1 MRMTKMKIKN
11 FRGYQEETT
20 VDFNQF
26 TAFVGKNDSG
36 KSTILEALDL
46 FFNEGKGVV
55 KFDEGDLNVEAKKKN
70 DRTVQLVVCFSD
82 LPERIVLDETN
93 ETSFKAEYLLNEN
106 EELEIVK
113 RYTVT
118 DKTGTCK
125 TTIFI
130 RARHPSNP
138 KCANLLS
145 KKSDEL
151 KKIIEKESV
160 ECKDKTRNAVM
171 RNAIWQHYAE
181 QLKLEI
187 HELDVTKGDTKSI
200 WEKVQ
205 RTLPLFSLFQSDR
218 KNDDSDD
225 EVQDPLKVALKQ
237 ILQDESL
244 QKTLTD
250 VAIQVSERL
259 TDVATRTLKKLQEMN
274 PEIAQTLTPNIP
286 AARQLKWENV
296 FKDISITADQ
306 GIPINKHGS
315 GTKRLILLNF
325 FRAEVERKKAEGEG
339 KSSVIYAFEEPETS
353 QHTDNQR
360 MLVRALK
367 ELSQNADTQV
377 IMTTHSATIVK
388 ELQYEDIRLI
398 KPENGKK
405 TILSIQRHQLP
416 YPSLNEVNYIA
427 FDEASEEYHNEL
439 YGHLEER
446 SLLNAY
452 KENYKKKNGLVPY
465 RRVTK
470 KGTPVDE
477 EITLT
482 ERIRHQIHHPENTM
496 NPRFDYKQLLDSIVA
511 MRDFIIQNEKENS
524 HS

>member
-1 MRMTKMKIKN
+1 MRMTKLKIKN
-11 FRGYQEETT
+11 FRGYREETT

-46 FFNEGKGVV
+46 FFNEGKGIV
-55 KFDEGDLNVEAKKKN
+55 KFDEGDINVDAKKDN
-70 DRTVQLVVCFSD
+70 DRTVQLAVCFSD
-82 LPERIVLDETN
+82 LPKRVVLDETN
-93 ETSFKAEYLLNEN
+93 ETSFEAEYLLNESG
-106 EELEIVK
+106 ELEILK
-113 RYTVT
+113 RYTGPSSV
-118 DKTGTCK
+118 KV
-125 TTIFI
+125 FI
-130 RARHPSNP
+130 RAVHPTNP
-138 KCANLLS
+138 KCSDLLH
-145 KKSDEL
+145 KKSNEL
-151 KKIIEKESV
+151 KKILDDESITC
-160 ECKDKTRNAVM
+160 EDKKRNAVM
-171 RNAIWQHYAE
+171 RNAIWQHYAD
-181 QLKLEI
+181 QLGLGMR
-187 HELDVTKGDTKSI
+187 ELDVTKGDAKSI

-205 RTLPLFSLFQSDR
+205 KTLPLFSLFQSDR
-218 KNDDSDD
+218 KNDDGDD

-237 ILQDESL
+237 ILQEESL
-244 QKTLTD
+244 QKTLAD
-250 VAIQVSERL
+250 VATQVSEKL
-259 TDVATRTLKKLQEMN
+259 TDVATRTLEKLKQMN
-274 PEIAQTLTPNIP
+274 SEIAQTLTPNIP
-286 AARQLKWENV
+286 AAHQLKWADV
-296 FKDISITADQ
+296 FKNISITADQ
-306 GIPINKHGS
+306 DIPINKRGS

-367 ELSQNADTQV
+367 ELSRNADTQV

-439 YGHLEER
+439 YGHLDER

>member
-325 FRAEVERKKAEGEG
+325 FRAEVERKKTEGEG

-360 MLVRALK
+360 MLVHALK
-367 ELSQNADTQV
+367 ELSHNTDTQV

-388 ELQYEDIRLI
+388 ELEYEDLRLI
-398 KPENGKK
+398 KPEDGKR
-405 TILSIQRHQLP
+405 TIRSIQQHQLP

-427 FDEASEEYHNEL
+427 FDEISTEYHDEL
-439 YGHLEER
+439 YAHLKER
-446 SLLNAY
+446 KLWGSY
-452 KENYKKKNGLVPY
+452 VKKKKQYPY
-465 RRVTK
+465 IK
-470 KGTPVDE
+470 LLDDGK
-477 EITLT
+477 EIQISV
-482 ERIRHQIHHPENTM
+482 IRTQIIRDQIHHPENTL
-496 NPRFDYKQLLDSIVA
+496 NKRFTNEQLRESIKA
-511 MRDFIIQNEKENS
+511 MRDFIIQNKTGNS